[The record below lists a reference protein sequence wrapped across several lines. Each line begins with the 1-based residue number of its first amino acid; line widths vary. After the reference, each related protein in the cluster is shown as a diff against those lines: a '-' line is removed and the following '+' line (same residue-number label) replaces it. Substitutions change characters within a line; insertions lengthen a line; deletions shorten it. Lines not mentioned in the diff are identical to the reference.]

1 MLASSKKGME
11 DLIKIIPLKDKV
23 IAPIITKIMETTT
36 TTTIKTVTINQ
47 TIKIVNKLD
56 EDSHKF
62 ANVRNK
68 ERITINVRIIENK
81 SLFNHK
87 IR

>member
-23 IAPIITKIMETTT
+23 IAPIITKIMETT

-68 ERITINVRIIENK
+68 ERITKNVRIIENK